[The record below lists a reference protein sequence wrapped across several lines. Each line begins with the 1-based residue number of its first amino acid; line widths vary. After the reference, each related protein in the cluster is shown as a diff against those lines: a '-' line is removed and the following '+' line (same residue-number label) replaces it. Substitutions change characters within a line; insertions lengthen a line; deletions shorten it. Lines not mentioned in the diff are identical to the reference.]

1 MKRFQ
6 DVEPCIKAKELENR
20 VADKHQREEKKVV
33 EQKLAE
39 DPKYYIKRN
48 MKTIMRINDQVVR

>member
-1 MKRFQ
+1 
-6 DVEPCIKAKELENR
+6 LENR
-20 VADKHQREEKKVV
+20 VADKHQKEEKKDV

-48 MKTIMRINDQVVR
+48 MKTIMKINDQVIK